1 MRRIR
6 DWSIRARLVLA
17 FVGILIP
24 YLLLVGIGAVELQ
37 VVWQRVQ
44 AIENEVAFQI
54 EGIANL
60 QLAMVQLVMPAND
73 YLITGDPTER
83 VEFEQRLA
91 RVYESLARAE
101 TIVFRDQ
108 EEERLFKAVRG
119 QVPQIEALSREI
131 LAIPDPRVNRAL
143 PAKMK
148 ALDRVSDEVAVT
160 LGRIREI
167 ALREIRE
174 DVERGSA
181 VIQRVAAT
189 GVAALLLSVAGGMGL
204 ALIFSTWLS
213 RPILA
218 ITQGSRRMAEGD
230 LSQRVDVRTG
240 GELGEAAAAFN
251 ATAERLEA
259 SAIENAR
266 LYDAAAQRA
275 DRIAAINRLIKVIS
289 SSLDLGAVYDAFA
302 EELKQLLPFTRM
314 GVVVPGSLGKQ
325 LQILQL
331 ATDQPDEAKV
341 GKVWSNGKGTGIEWV
356 MSHRQPHIEQDL
368 AEARLFVED
377 EALLKEGI
385 RSTIRLPLIVKGE
398 VIGAFF
404 LDDVEPGR
412 YTEGNLDLLVPL
424 GEQLA
429 IAIENARL
437 HDELE
442 QKVEERTR
450 ALQQTQTQLIQ
461 SEKLVAIGT
470 LAAGV
475 AHELNQPL
483 MVIRGY
489 AQELLADERLVDEGI
504 YEDLRRIEAQTT
516 RMAAIINHLCDF
528 SRQSKGKRQVTDLNH
543 VVTDALAF
551 LGQQLKTK
559 NIAVVQELF
568 PALPPVWA
576 DPMQIEQVL
585 LNLVTNARDA
595 MEEVGTGTVT
605 IRTELAA
612 GSRVGLSVIDT
623 GPGIPPD
630 LQTRIFDPFFTTK
643 EVGKGTGL
651 GLSICHGIVEEHGG
665 DLTVESPVADRRGA
679 RFTIVL
685 PHSLRDD
692 STGDRV

>member
-1 MRRIR
+1 MIAIQN
-6 DWSIRARLVLA
+6 WSIRTRLVLA

-24 YLLLVGIGAVELQ
+24 YLLLAGIGAVGLQ

-44 AIENEVAFQI
+44 AIENEVAMQI
-54 EGIANL
+54 EGITNL
-60 QLAMVQLVMPAND
+60 QLAVAQLVMPAND
-73 YLITGDPTER
+73 YLITGDPMER

-91 RVYESLARAE
+91 LAYESLARAE

-108 EEERLFKAVRG
+108 EEGRLFKAVRG

-148 ALDRVSDEVAVT
+148 ALDRVSDEAAAT

-181 VIQRVAAT
+181 VIRRVAAA

-204 ALIFSTWLS
+204 ALIFFTWLS

-218 ITQGSRRMAEGD
+218 ITRGSRRMAEGD

-240 GELGEAAAAFN
+240 GELGEAAVAFN
-251 ATAERLEA
+251 EMAERLET
-259 SAIENAR
+259 STIENAR

-275 DRIAAINRLIKVIS
+275 ERIAAINRLIRVIS
-289 SSLDLGAVYDAFA
+289 SSLDIGAVYDAFA
-302 EELKQLLPFTRM
+302 QELKKLLPFTRM
-314 GVVVPGSLGKQ
+314 GVVVPDSVGKQ
-325 LQILQL
+325 LRVFQL
-331 ATDQPDEAKV
+331 ATDQPGEVKL

-356 MSHRQPHIEQDL
+356 MTNRQPHIEPDL
-368 AEARLFVED
+368 AEAGLFVED
-377 EALLKEGI
+377 GVILKEGI
-385 RSTIRLPLIVKGE
+385 RSTVRLPLIVKGE
-398 VIGAFF
+398 VIGAIF

-412 YTEGNLDLLVPL
+412 YTEGDLDLLVPL
-424 GEQLA
+424 AEQMA

-442 QKVEERTR
+442 QKVEERTSK
-450 ALQQTQTQLIQ
+450 LKQTQVQLIQ
-461 SEKLVAIGT
+461 SGKLAAVGT

-489 AQELLADERLVDEGI
+489 AQELLADERLVEEEI
-504 YEDLRRIEAQTT
+504 REDLRRIEAQTS
-516 RMAAIINHLCDF
+516 RMAAIINHLRDF
-528 SRQSKGKRQVTDLNH
+528 SRQSKGKREVTDLNR
-543 VVTDALAF
+543 VVRDALTF

-559 NIAVVQELF
+559 NIAVVQELL
-568 PALPPVWA
+568 PGLPPVWA

-595 MEEVGTGTVT
+595 MEEDGTGTIT

-665 DLTVESPVADRRGA
+665 ALTMESPVADGRGA

-685 PHSLRDD
+685 PRSLRDN
-692 STGDRV
+692 SKGDRV